1 MPGSSADF
9 GVAGLLGT
17 LSGSRTEPEPV
28 PVAPVAPVAVQ
39 RIRQS
44 QIEPAMILSQPQPA
58 YPSVARGVGIQGD
71 VVLHAIID
79 REGRIAELQVVAGH
93 PLLVRA
99 ALDAVRT
106 WRYRPTLL
114 NGEPVEVDTTITVTF
129 RLAR

>member
-1 MPGSSADF
+1 LLD
-9 GVAGLLGT
+9 GLG
-17 LSGSRTEPEPV
+17 GGRAEPV
-28 PVAPVAPVAVQ
+28 PVAPVAPTAVQ
-39 RIRQS
+39 RVRQS
-44 QIEPAMILSQPQPA
+44 QIQPAMILSQPQPP
-58 YPSVARGVGIQGD
+58 YPPIARSVGIQGD

-79 REGRIAELQVVAGH
+79 REGGIVELQVVSGH

-114 NGEPVEVDTTITVTF
+114 NGEPVEVETMITVSF